1 MTEAKADKADK
12 AETAGR
18 VWIADDDR
26 SIRWVLNKAL
36 TREGIQCR
44 AFETGDALLDA
55 LKTCA
60 DGDKPQALVSDVRMP
75 GRSGLDLLPQI
86 KKIAPTLPVIIM
98 TAFTDLDS
106 AVSSFQ
112 QGAFE
117 YLTKPFDVPKAVAL
131 IKRAIAE
138 NQAQEES
145 ASEAAEAEPALQ
157 IEGND
162 SGDIPLIGQ
171 APAMQEIFRA
181 IGRLS
186 RSTAT
191 VLLTGESGTGKEV
204 VARTIWKHSPRSNS
218 PFVAINVAAI
228 PKELLESE
236 LFGHE
241 KGAFTG
247 AVSIYQG
254 RFEQAQGGTL
264 FLDEIGDM
272 PIELQTRL
280 LRVLSSGFF
289 YRIAGKTPIKADVR
303 IIAATNKNLQELIKT
318 GKFREDL
325 FYRLNVIHLSLPALR
340 ERKEDIPLLVR
351 HFLRTKSKEFEIEE
365 KNITEEALLLL
376 KRQTF
381 PGNVRELENLIQ
393 WFLVMVPGKVIKQ
406 DDLPEKMKEIAGN
419 ESEDS
424 SIRKEILLNNV
435 LHDLILEKK
444 TCGSKRIFYDIV
456 DKVERELI
464 SISLQ
469 KNHGNKSEAAKF
481 LGIGRNTILR
491 KALN

>member
-1 MTEAKADKADK
+1 MTEAKADKADQ

-18 VWIADDDR
+18 VWVADDDR

-36 TREGIQCR
+36 TRESIQCR
-44 AFETGDALLDA
+44 AFETGDALLEA
-55 LKTCA
+55 LKTCPA
-60 DGDKPQALVSDVRMP
+60 GDKPQALVSDVRMP
-75 GRSGLDLLPQI
+75 GTSGLDLLPQI
-86 KKIAPTLPVIIM
+86 KEIAPTLPVIIM

-138 NQAQEES
+138 HQAQEES
-145 ASEAAEAEPALQ
+145 ASEAAVAEPALQ

-204 VARTIWKHSPRSNS
+204 VARTIWKHSPRSDA

-247 AVSIYQG
+247 AVSTYQG
-254 RFEQAQGGTL
+254 RFEQAKGGTL

-272 PIELQTRL
+272 PMELQTRL
-280 LRVLSSGFF
+280 LRVLSNGFF
-289 YRIAGKTPIKADVR
+289 YRISGTKPIKADVR
-303 IIAATNKNLQELIKT
+303 IIAATNKNLQDLVEN

-325 FYRLNVIHLSLPALR
+325 FYRLNVVRLRLPALR
-340 ERKEDIPLLVR
+340 ERREDIPVLAR
-351 HFLRTKSKEFEIEE
+351 YFLKEKAKEFGV
-365 KNITEEALLLL
+365 EAKDISEDALWLLG
-376 KRQTF
+376 KQAF

-393 WFLVMVPGKVIKQ
+393 WFLVMVPGKMIKP
-406 DDLPEKMKEIAGN
+406 DDLPEAMKKITENRSIAVPGKEEIVLR
-419 ESEDS
+419 D
-424 SIRKEILLNNV
+424 ILRELIFKKKASGIKNI
-435 LHDLILEKK
+435 LHDIVQDIEKE
-444 TCGSKRIFYDIV
+444 V
-456 DKVERELI
+456 I

-469 KNHGNKSEAAKF
+469 EYHGNKSKAANF
-481 LGIGRNTILR
+481 LGVGRNSISR
-491 KALN
+491 KL